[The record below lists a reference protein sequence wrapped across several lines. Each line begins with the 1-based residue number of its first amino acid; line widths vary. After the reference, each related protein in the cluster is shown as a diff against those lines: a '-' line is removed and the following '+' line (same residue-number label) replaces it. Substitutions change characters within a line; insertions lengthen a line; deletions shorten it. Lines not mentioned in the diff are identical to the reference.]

1 MSVRR
6 GVPVKARL
14 HRAPLA
20 ITSDGTMLA
29 NIVEVVSVEDLSAA
43 IEQAAERGTL
53 VFVGVTVS
61 RAEATTILAHLDG
74 AAAEAIAKVVGRQR
88 RRRVTA
94 RRRRKTAS

>member
-1 MSVRR
+1 M
-6 GVPVKARL
+6 KARL

-29 NIVEVVSVEDLSAA
+29 NIVEVVSVNEVTAA
-43 IEQAAERGTL
+43 IEQAAERGAL
-53 VFVGVTVS
+53 VFVGVPVS
-61 RAEATTILAHLDG
+61 RVEATAILAHLDG
-74 AAAEAIAKVVGRQR
+74 AAAEAIAKIVGRQR